1 METVF
6 TRFLAAALLGIF
18 IENAVFER
26 ALGIS
31 IVLYSARKTEN
42 MRGIFISVLYVTTF
56 SSMLICFID
65 RYFSDWRSY
74 NILIPFIYLFII
86 SAVYLLTLVALW
98 RFFPEVFRRM
108 KKYVHLAVFNCAVLG
123 ALFIQNQIGGTFASY
138 VGYGVGTGVGF
149 LLASYLLGA
158 ASERLNSKTVPAAF
172 RGMPITLIYI
182 GVISLALSAFWNG

>member
-1 METVF
+1 METLL

-42 MRGIFISVLYVTTF
+42 MKGIFVSVLYVTTL
-56 SSMLICFID
+56 SSMLTCLTD
-65 RYFSDWRSY
+65 RYFSGWRYY

-86 SAVYLLTLVALW
+86 SAVYLLTLVAVW
-98 RFFPEVFRRM
+98 RFFPNIFRKV

-182 GVISLALSAFWNG
+182 GVISLALSAFWS

>member
-42 MRGIFISVLYVTTF
+42 MKGIFVSVLYVTTV
-56 SSMLICFID
+56 SSMLTCLTD
-65 RYFSDWRSY
+65 RYFSDWQYY

-86 SAVYLLTLVALW
+86 SAVYLLTLVAVW
-98 RFFPEVFRRM
+98 RFFPDLFRRV

-123 ALFIQNQIGGTFASY
+123 ALFIQSQIGGTFASY

-158 ASERLNSKTVPAAF
+158 ADSRLNSKTVPAAF

-182 GVISLALSAFWNG
+182 GVISLALSAFWS

>member
-1 METVF
+1 METLF
-6 TRFLAAALLGIF
+6 SRFLAAALLGIF

-42 MRGIFISVLYVTTF
+42 MKGIFVSVLYVTTL
-56 SSMLICFID
+56 SSMFTCLTD
-65 RYFSDWRSY
+65 RYFSGWQYY

-86 SAVYLLTLVALW
+86 SAVYLMTLVAVW
-98 RFFPEVFRRM
+98 RFFPNIFRKV

-182 GVISLALSAFWNG
+182 GVISLALSAFWS

>member
-1 METVF
+1 METLL

-42 MRGIFISVLYVTTF
+42 MKGIFVSVLYVTTL
-56 SSMLICFID
+56 SSMLTCLTD
-65 RYFSDWRSY
+65 RYFSNWQYY

-86 SAVYLLTLVALW
+86 SAVYLLTLVAVW
-98 RFFPEVFRRM
+98 RFFPNVFKKV

-123 ALFIQNQIGGTFASY
+123 ALFIQSQIGGTFASY

-182 GVISLALSAFWNG
+182 GVISLALSAFWS

>member
-42 MRGIFISVLYVTTF
+42 MKGIFVSVLYVTTL
-56 SSMLICFID
+56 SSMLTCLTD
-65 RYFSDWRSY
+65 RYFSDWQYY

-86 SAVYLLTLVALW
+86 SAVYLLTLVLVW
-98 RFFPEVFRRM
+98 RFFPDTFKKV

-123 ALFIQNQIGGTFASY
+123 ALFIQSQIGGTFASY

-158 ASERLNSKTVPAAF
+158 ADSRLNSKTVPAAF

-182 GVISLALSAFWNG
+182 GVISLALSAFWS

>member
-1 METVF
+1 METVVS
-6 TRFLAAALLGIF
+6 RFLAAALLGIF

-31 IVLYSARKTEN
+31 IVLYSARKSES
-42 MRGIFISVLYVTTF
+42 RKGIFVSVLYVTTLA
-56 SSMLICFID
+56 SMFTCLTD
-65 RYFSDWRSY
+65 RYFSDWQYY

-86 SAVYLLTLVALW
+86 SAVYLLTLIALW
-98 RFFPEVFRRM
+98 RFFPDIFKKM
-108 KKYVHLAVFNCAVLG
+108 KQYVHLAVFNCAVLG
-123 ALFIQNQIGGTFASY
+123 ALFIQSQIGGTFASY

-158 ASERLNSKTVPAAF
+158 ASERLNSDTVPAAF

-182 GVISLALSAFWNG
+182 GVISLALSAFWS

>member
-6 TRFLAAALLGIF
+6 SRFLAAALLGIF

-31 IVLYSARKTEN
+31 IVLYSSRKTEN
-42 MRGIFISVLYVTTF
+42 MKGIFVSVLYVTTL
-56 SSMLICFID
+56 SSMLTCLTD
-65 RYFSDWRSY
+65 RYFSGWTYY
-74 NILIPFIYLFII
+74 NILIPFIYIFII
-86 SAVYLLTLVALW
+86 SAVYLLTLVAVW
-98 RFFPEVFRRM
+98 RFFPDIFRKV
-108 KKYVHLAVFNCAVLG
+108 KKYVHLAVFNCAVFG

-149 LLASYLLGA
+149 LLASYLLSA

-182 GVISLALSAFWNG
+182 GVISLALSAFWN

>member
-1 METVF
+1 METLF

-31 IVLYSARKTEN
+31 IVLYSARKAEN
-42 MRGIFISVLYVTTF
+42 MKGIFVSILYVTTL
-56 SSMLICFID
+56 SSMFTCLTD
-65 RYFSDWRSY
+65 RYFSSWRYY

-86 SAVYLLTLVALW
+86 SAVYLLTLVAVW
-98 RFFPEVFRRM
+98 RFFPDLFRRV

-182 GVISLALSAFWNG
+182 GVISLALSAFWS

>member
-31 IVLYSARKTEN
+31 IVLYSARKSDN
-42 MRGIFISVLYVTTF
+42 MKGIFVSVLYVTTI
-56 SSMLICFID
+56 SSMFTCLTD
-65 RYFSDWRSY
+65 RYFSDWQYY

-86 SAVYLLTLVALW
+86 SAVYLLTLVLVW
-98 RFFPEVFRRM
+98 RFFPSLFRRV

-123 ALFIQNQIGGTFASY
+123 ALFIQSQIGGTFASY

-158 ASERLNSKTVPAAF
+158 AEPRLNSKTVPAAF
-172 RGMPITLIYI
+172 RGIPITLIYI
-182 GVISLALSAFWNG
+182 GVISLALSAFWS

>member
-1 METVF
+1 METIF
-6 TRFLAAALLGIF
+6 SRFLAAALLGIF

-42 MRGIFISVLYVTTF
+42 MRGIFVSVLYVTTI
-56 SSMLICFID
+56 SSMLTCLTD
-65 RYFSDWRSY
+65 RYFSDWRYY
-74 NILIPFIYLFII
+74 NILIPFLYLFII
-86 SAVYLLTLVALW
+86 SAVYLLTLVAVW
-98 RFFPEVFRRM
+98 RFFPNLFRKV

-123 ALFIQNQIGGTFASY
+123 ALFIQSQIGGTFASY

-182 GVISLALSAFWNG
+182 GVISLALSAFWS

>member
-1 METVF
+1 METLL

-42 MRGIFISVLYVTTF
+42 MRGIFVSVLYVTTL
-56 SSMLICFID
+56 SSMLTCLTD
-65 RYFSDWRSY
+65 RYFSSWQYY

-86 SAVYLLTLVALW
+86 SAIYLLTLVAVW
-98 RFFPEVFRRM
+98 RFFPGIFRRV

-123 ALFIQNQIGGTFASY
+123 ALFIQSQIGGTFASY

-182 GVISLALSAFWNG
+182 GVISLALSAFWS

>member
-1 METVF
+1 METLL

-42 MRGIFISVLYVTTF
+42 MRGIFVSVLYVTTL
-56 SSMLICFID
+56 SSMFTCLTD
-65 RYFSDWRSY
+65 RYFSHWQYY

-98 RFFPEVFRRM
+98 RFFPNVFKKV

-123 ALFIQNQIGGTFASY
+123 ALFIQSQIGGTFASY

-172 RGMPITLIYI
+172 RGLPITLIYI
-182 GVISLALSAFWNG
+182 GVISLALSAFWS

>member
-1 METVF
+1 METVVS
-6 TRFLAAALLGIF
+6 RLLAAALLGIF

-42 MRGIFISVLYVTTF
+42 MKGIFVSVLYVTTL
-56 SSMLICFID
+56 SSMLTCLTD
-65 RYFSDWRSY
+65 RYFSDWQYY

-86 SAVYLLTLVALW
+86 SAVYLLTLVAVW
-98 RFFPEVFRRM
+98 RFFPSFFRRV

-123 ALFIQNQIGGTFASY
+123 ALFIQSQIGGTFASY

-182 GVISLALSAFWNG
+182 GVISLALSAFWS

>member
-6 TRFLAAALLGIF
+6 SRFLAAALLGIF

-31 IVLYSARKTEN
+31 IVLYSSRKTEN
-42 MRGIFISVLYVTTF
+42 MKGIFVSVLYVTTL
-56 SSMLICFID
+56 SSMIICFID
-65 RYFSDWRSY
+65 RYFSAWKYY
-74 NILIPFIYLFII
+74 NILIPFIYIFVI
-86 SAVYLLTLVALW
+86 SAVYLLTLVAVW
-98 RFFPEVFRRM
+98 RFFPGIFRKV

-123 ALFIQNQIGGTFASY
+123 ALFIQSQIGGTFASY

-149 LLASYLLGA
+149 LLASYLLSA
-158 ASERLNSKTVPAAF
+158 ASDRLNSKTVPAAF

-182 GVISLALSAFWNG
+182 GVISLALSAFWN

>member
-1 METVF
+1 METLL

-42 MRGIFISVLYVTTF
+42 MKGIFVSVLYVTTL
-56 SSMLICFID
+56 SSMLTCLTD
-65 RYFSDWRSY
+65 RYFSGWQYY

-86 SAVYLLTLVALW
+86 SAVYLLTLVAVW
-98 RFFPEVFRRM
+98 RFFPDIFRKV

-182 GVISLALSAFWNG
+182 GVISLALSAFWS

>member
-1 METVF
+1 METVV

-31 IVLYSARKTEN
+31 IVLYSARKSDN
-42 MRGIFISVLYVTTF
+42 MKGIFISVLYVTTI
-56 SSMLICFID
+56 SSMLTCLTD
-65 RYFSDWRSY
+65 RYFSGWQYY
-74 NILIPFIYLFII
+74 NILIPFIYIFII
-86 SAVYLLTLVALW
+86 SAVYLLTLVAVW
-98 RFFPEVFRRM
+98 RFFPAFFRRV

-123 ALFIQNQIGGTFASY
+123 ALFIQSQIGGTFASY

-182 GVISLALSAFWNG
+182 GVISLALSAFWS

>member
-6 TRFLAAALLGIF
+6 SRFLAAALLGIF

-31 IVLYSARKTEN
+31 IVLYSSRKTEN
-42 MRGIFISVLYVTTF
+42 MKGIFVSVLYVTTL
-56 SSMLICFID
+56 SSMIICFID
-65 RYFSDWRSY
+65 RYFSHLKYY
-74 NILIPFIYLFII
+74 NILIPFIYIFII
-86 SAVYLLTLVALW
+86 SAVYLLTLVAVW
-98 RFFPEVFRRM
+98 RFFPGIFRKV

-123 ALFIQNQIGGTFASY
+123 ALFIQSQIGGTFASY

-149 LLASYLLGA
+149 LLASYLLSA

-182 GVISLALSAFWNG
+182 GVISLALSAFWS

>member
-1 METVF
+1 METLL

-42 MRGIFISVLYVTTF
+42 MKGIFVSVLYVTTL
-56 SSMLICFID
+56 SSMLTCLTD
-65 RYFSDWRSY
+65 RYFSDWQYY

-86 SAVYLLTLVALW
+86 SAVYLLTLVAVW
-98 RFFPEVFRRM
+98 RFFPSFFRRV

-123 ALFIQNQIGGTFASY
+123 ALFIQSQIGGTFASY

-182 GVISLALSAFWNG
+182 GVISLALSAFWS

>member
-6 TRFLAAALLGIF
+6 SRFLAAALLGIF

-31 IVLYSARKTEN
+31 IVLYSARKREN
-42 MRGIFISVLYVTTF
+42 MRGIFVSVLYVTTI
-56 SSMLICFID
+56 SSMLTCLTD
-65 RYFSDWRSY
+65 RYFSDWQYY

-86 SAVYLLTLVALW
+86 SAVYLLTLVAVW
-98 RFFPEVFRRM
+98 RFFPSLFRRV
-108 KKYVHLAVFNCAVLG
+108 KKYVHLAVFNCAVFG
-123 ALFIQNQIGGTFASY
+123 ALFIQSQIGGTFASY

-158 ASERLNSKTVPAAF
+158 AEPRLNSKTVPAAF

-182 GVISLALSAFWNG
+182 GVISLALSAFWS